1 MGDVEYD
8 NITKKYGEETA
19 VEDMNIHIQD
29 GEFVTLVG
37 PSGCGKSTTLET
49 VAGLTDPTSGSIYI
63 DGEDVTDLPPKDRD
77 IAMVFQ
83 NIALFPHMDVYDNI
97 SYGLRLRDVDKD
109 EVDRRV
115 DEAARMVQMEGMLDR
130 MPDEM
135 SGGQQQRVAIA
146 RAIIRDPGV
155 FLMDEPLANLDA
167 KLRVH
172 MRTQLQQLHQELD
185 ATIIYVTHNQEE
197 AMTMSNRI
205 AVMNEGELQQ
215 FAAPLECYYRPTNQ
229 FVAGFIGSPSMNFID
244 GQLTSEGVETEH
256 FSLEIDRDLPETSEG
271 QAVTVGVRPEDITI
285 AEEATFETESGPV
298 GADDASDM
306 DGTPSESIPVE
317 TQVLEPVGDDIY
329 VYTTFEGSDA
339 GTPGRSGGETA
350 AADGG
355 TAETEADPTDATGEL
370 LMSIPPMPDMDTYE
384 ATDQRTEVVVD
395 REMVHLFDAET
406 GEAITHG
413 LTPDAEVAEPTD
425 AAGGDA
431 DDRHRDATDRNE
443 AGDQH
448 RDATDQNEADD
459 KRRDGDDNSFGE
471 GNADEWSVTDEDD
484 SDFDGDDDGNQRR

>member
-1 MGDVEYD
+1 
-8 NITKKYGEETA
+8 
-19 VEDMNIHIQD
+19 
-29 GEFVTLVG
+29 
-37 PSGCGKSTTLET
+37 
-49 VAGLTDPTSGSIYI
+49 
-63 DGEDVTDLPPKDRD
+63 
-77 IAMVFQ
+77 
-83 NIALFPHMDVYDNI
+83 MD
-97 SYGLRLRDVDKD
+97 
-109 EVDRRV
+109 
-115 DEAARMVQMEGMLDR
+115 Q
-130 MPDEM
+130 
-135 SGGQQQRVAIA
+135 
-146 RAIIRDPGV
+146 
-155 FLMDEPLANLDA
+155 
-167 KLRVH
+167 
-172 MRTQLQQLHQELD
+172 
-185 ATIIYVTHNQEE
+185 
-197 AMTMSNRI
+197 
-205 AVMNEGELQQ
+205 GELQQ

-425 AAGGDA
+425 AAGGDV

-459 KRRDGDDNSFGE
+459 RRRDGDDNSFGE